1 VELHSTPAV
10 VVLVVV
16 VVPVEDWFTTLSV
29 EGCFLRGKLPL
40 FLLFV
45 MLSQWFQG
53 QETQQVVTRVLDLM
67 LGQKK
72 TDYKVYPMVSL
83 CSKIGD
89 FAVCTSVPRYIFL
102 SVCVCTIPML

>member
-1 VELHSTPAV
+1 MDISKWIDHSTTAV
-10 VVLVVV
+10 VVTAVVAV
-16 VVPVEDWFTTLSV
+16 TVEDWFTTLSV
-29 EGCFLRGKLPL
+29 EGYFLKGKFPL

-72 TDYKVYPMVSL
+72 TDYRVILLVL
-83 CSKIGD
+83 
-89 FAVCTSVPRYIFL
+89 L
-102 SVCVCTIPML
+102 SCCLIIR